1 MVGYTDCMTK
11 TRVVSHITRRS
22 LLLGTLAG
30 GLTLGLKTKA
40 QGSQVN
46 SGEPQPVNAVTGIL
60 EAFDRFPVV
69 ALGEAHGWQ
78 EFHDFVQQLVRHPDF
93 ATKVDCIVVEFGNA
107 RYQSLMDRFIAG
119 REPVSVFELR
129 KVWRNT
135 TQSAWNTWDDPIYEQ
150 FFRAVRSVNRSL
162 QKGQRRIR
170 VLLGDPPVDW
180 QTTQA
185 LSVQGWFVY
194 RDKHFADVVTRE
206 VLEKNRKALLI
217 AGFGHTSRAQPLVF
231 AGETMVALLDKQYPG
246 KVFGVLPHAPFSAS
260 LLQLEP
266 RLANWP
272 TPSLVAMGDD
282 WLGRTPAAVLD
293 TESSP
298 LQTPGTLAQAA
309 DAYLYLGP
317 GRDMTAS
324 QIDPAV
330 FRDPVFAKELA
341 RRRKLLGLDADN
353 QFKDLGSLEQ
363 PSIRY
368 FPNKP

>member
-1 MVGYTDCMTK
+1 MTK
-11 TRVVSHITRRS
+11 PRAVSNITRRS
-22 LLLGTLAG
+22 LLLGTIAG
-30 GLTLGLKTKA
+30 GLTLGLKGHA
-40 QGSQVN
+40 QESQVN
-46 SGEPQPVNAVTGIL
+46 SGEPQPVNAVNGVL
-60 EAFDRFPVV
+60 DAFDRFPVV

-135 TQSAWNTWDDPIYEQ
+135 TQGAWNTWDDPIYEQ

-180 QTTQA
+180 QTSEA

-217 AGFGHTSRAQPLVF
+217 AGFGHTSRALPAVF
-231 AGETMVALLDKQYPG
+231 TDETMIDLLDKQYPG
-246 KVFGVLPHAPFSAS
+246 KVFGVLPHAPFSALS
-260 LLQLEP
+260 LQLES
-266 RLANWP
+266 RLINWS
-272 TPSLVAMGDD
+272 TPSLAVLGDN

-293 TESSP
+293 TESS
-298 LQTPGTLAQAA
+298 QFKTPGTLAQAA

-324 QIDPAV
+324 QTDPAV
-330 FRDPVFAKELA
+330 FRDPVFAKELT
-341 RRRKLLGLDADN
+341 RRRKLLGLDKND

-363 PSIRY
+363 PGIRY
-368 FPNKP
+368 FPKKP

>member
-217 AGFGHTSRAQPLVF
+217 AGFGHTSRAQPAVF
-231 AGETMVALLDKQYPG
+231 AGETMIALLDKQFPG